1 MARNVTKITDL
12 IDPEVMADMISAKL
26 PNKIRVT
33 PFAKV
38 DDTLEG
44 AEGDT
49 ITVPSFNYIGD
60 AEDVA
65 EGVECGTTKLTAGS
79 RKAKVKK
86 AMKAVELTDEAVLS
100 GHGDPVG
107 EATNQL
113 GLAIASKVEND
124 CIDALSDE
132 DADGRLKYD
141 GSASEISYEGIVDAL
156 DVFEEEVN
164 GEKAMFVHPKQ
175 VTTLRKD
182 PDFISADKYNQQV
195 VLKGEIGMIA
205 NTRIVPS
212 RRVKEDS
219 TTNCYLNPII
229 KLETEQ
235 ETEDEASALT
245 IYIKRNVNVETERDT
260 LARKTIISVDE
271 IYTTA
276 VSNDSKV
283 VLAKF
288 LKKKI
293 KLAPNLEVPSQDVTW
308 LNKKISD
315 MIEPGAIVD
324 ENGNVKATLKKVEGF
339 TDFSSE
345 PFEQSGYYFP
355 FSLTV
360 TGSKMTFK
368 KNGSETKKDIA
379 FDKDI
384 IFRTEKTDTWEV
396 LVDGASVVKLNFA
409 NVAFAE

>member
-1 MARNVTKITDL
+1 MARNVTKISDL
-12 IDPEVMADMISAKL
+12 IDPEVMADMISTKL
-26 PNKIRVT
+26 PDKIRVT

-113 GLAIASKVEND
+113 GLSIASKVEND

-132 DADGRLKYD
+132 DAEGRLKYD
-141 GSASEISYEGIVDAL
+141 GSASEISYDGIVDAL

-195 VLKGEIGMIA
+195 VLRGEIGMIA

-212 RRVKEDS
+212 RRVKSDS
-219 TTNCYLNPII
+219 AGTSYLNPII
-229 KLETEQ
+229 KLETDE

-245 IYIKRNVNVETERDT
+245 IYIKRDVNVETERDT
-260 LARKTIISVDE
+260 LARKTLISVDE

-288 LKKKI
+288 KK
-293 KLAPNLEVPSQDVTW
+293 
-308 LNKKISD
+308 
-315 MIEPGAIVD
+315 
-324 ENGNVKATLKKVEGF
+324 TL
-339 TDFSSE
+339 
-345 PFEQSGYYFP
+345 
-355 FSLTV
+355 
-360 TGSKMTFK
+360 
-368 KNGSETKKDIA
+368 I
-379 FDKDI
+379 
-384 IFRTEKTDTWEV
+384 
-396 LVDGASVVKLNFA
+396 
-409 NVAFAE
+409 

>member
-1 MARNVTKITDL
+1 MARNVTKIEDL

-26 PNKIRVT
+26 PDKIRVT

-38 DDTLEG
+38 DNTLEG
-44 AEGDT
+44 VEGDT

-113 GLAIASKVEND
+113 GLSIASKVEND

-132 DADGRLKYD
+132 EADGRLKYD
-141 GSASEISYEGIVDAL
+141 GSASEISYDGIVDAL

-195 VLKGEIGMIA
+195 VLRGEIGMIA

-229 KLETEQ
+229 KLETDE

-245 IYIKRNVNVETERDT
+245 IYIKRDVNIETERDT

-288 LKKKI
+288 LKKKT
-293 KLAPNLEVPSQDVTW
+293 A
-308 LNKKISD
+308 
-315 MIEPGAIVD
+315 
-324 ENGNVKATLKKVEGF
+324 
-339 TDFSSE
+339 
-345 PFEQSGYYFP
+345 
-355 FSLTV
+355 
-360 TGSKMTFK
+360 
-368 KNGSETKKDIA
+368 
-379 FDKDI
+379 
-384 IFRTEKTDTWEV
+384 
-396 LVDGASVVKLNFA
+396 
-409 NVAFAE
+409 

>member
-1 MARNVTKITDL
+1 MER
-12 IDPEVMADMISAKL
+12 
-26 PNKIRVT
+26 
-33 PFAKV
+33 
-38 DDTLEG
+38 
-44 AEGDT
+44 
-49 ITVPSFNYIGD
+49 
-60 AEDVA
+60 
-65 EGVECGTTKLTAGS
+65 GS
-79 RKAKVKK
+79 
-86 AMKAVELTDEAVLS
+86 
-100 GHGDPVG
+100 
-107 EATNQL
+107 
-113 GLAIASKVEND
+113 
-124 CIDALSDE
+124 LSDE

-288 LKKKI
+288 LKKKNQVST
-293 KLAPNLEVPSQDVTW
+293 KSRSTKSRRNLA
-308 LNKKISD
+308 K
-315 MIEPGAIVD
+315 
-324 ENGNVKATLKKVEGF
+324 
-339 TDFSSE
+339 
-345 PFEQSGYYFP
+345 
-355 FSLTV
+355 
-360 TGSKMTFK
+360 
-368 KNGSETKKDIA
+368 
-379 FDKDI
+379 
-384 IFRTEKTDTWEV
+384 
-396 LVDGASVVKLNFA
+396 
-409 NVAFAE
+409 